1 MLSKRLNGVHVPH
14 AKNTSDSVPTRMPA
28 PDKVMISM
36 AQHIGAPC
44 TPTVKIGDLVKVGQ
58 VIGEGAGFVSA
69 PVHASV
75 SGKVTGLDDLLMPNG
90 SFAKAVTITAD
101 HEQAVDESVVPPVV
115 ESFEQFTAAVRKSG
129 LVGLGGAGFPTSVKL
144 SPKDLSLVDTVI
156 VNGAECE
163 PYITSDN
170 RTLLDSGEDVM
181 EGIRLVKKYLN
192 IGKVIIGIEDN
203 KPQAIENMKKLS
215 GGLEGVEVMSLPA
228 AYPQGAEKVLI
239 YHTAGRVVPEG
250 KLPMD
255 VGVIVINCTTIAF
268 IAKYLRTGMPLV
280 EKCVTVDGS
289 AVRNPQNVI
298 APIGTPVGAIFE
310 YCSGYKTEPKKNLL
324 GGPMMGIA
332 VPNDS
337 FPLLKNN
344 NAVLAFDAKDA
355 AEKVETPCIRCGRCA
370 SVCPFFLQPAA
381 IEKAYKTE
389 NVATLEALKVNLCME
404 CGCCAFACPAK
415 RELVLTN
422 KLAKKMLREKK

>member
-1 MLSKRLNGVHVPH
+1 
-14 AKNTSDSVPTRMPA
+14 
-28 PDKVMISM
+28 
-36 AQHIGAPC
+36 
-44 TPTVKIGDLVKVGQ
+44 
-58 VIGEGAGFVSA
+58 
-69 PVHASV
+69 
-75 SGKVTGLDDLLMPNG
+75 
-90 SFAKAVTITAD
+90 
-101 HEQAVDESVVPPVV
+101 
-115 ESFEQFTAAVRKSG
+115 
-129 LVGLGGAGFPTSVKL
+129 
-144 SPKDLSLVDTVI
+144 
-156 VNGAECE
+156 
-163 PYITSDN
+163 
-170 RTLLDSGEDVM
+170 
-181 EGIRLVKKYLN
+181 
-192 IGKVIIGIEDN
+192 
-203 KPQAIENMKKLS
+203 
-215 GGLEGVEVMSLPA
+215 
-228 AYPQGAEKVLI
+228 
-239 YHTAGRVVPEG
+239 
-250 KLPMD
+250 
-255 VGVIVINCTTIAF
+255 
-268 IAKYLRTGMPLV
+268 MPLV

-310 YCSGYKTEPKKNLL
+310 YCGGYKTEPKKILL

>member
-28 PDKVMISM
+28 PDKVTISM

-44 TPTVKIGDLVKVGQ
+44 TPTVKMGDLVKVGQ

-90 SFAKAVTITAD
+90 SYAKAVTITAD
-101 HEQAVDESVVPPVV
+101 HEQTVDESVVPPVV

-144 SPKDLSLVDTVI
+144 SPKDLSLIDTVI

-170 RTLLDSGEDVM
+170 RTLLDDGEDVM
-181 EGIRLVKKYLN
+181 EGIRLVKKYLG
-192 IGKVIIGIEDN
+192 IGRAIIGIEDN

-215 GGLEGVEVMSLPA
+215 GGLEGVEVVSLPA

-239 YHTAGRVVPEG
+239 YHTVGRVVPEG

-289 AVRNPQNVI
+289 AVQNPQNVI

-310 YCSGYKTEPKKNLL
+310 YCGGYKTEPKKILL

-332 VPNDS
+332 VPDDS

-370 SVCPFFLQPAA
+370 SVCPFSLQPAA

-389 NVATLEALKVNLCME
+389 NVASLEALKVNLCME

>member
-310 YCSGYKTEPKKNLL
+310 YCGGYKTEPKKILL

-344 NAVLAFDAKDA
+344 NAVLAFDSKDA

>member
-1 MLSKRLNGVHVPH
+1 MSKRLNGVHVPH

-228 AYPQGAEKVLI
+228 AYREGAEKVLI

-310 YCSGYKTEPKKNLL
+310 YCGGYKTEPKKILL

>member
-1 MLSKRLNGVHVPH
+1 MSKRLNGVHVPH
-14 AKNTSDSVPTRMPA
+14 AKNTSDSVPTRMPP
-28 PDKVMISM
+28 PDKVVISM
-36 AQHIGAPC
+36 SQHIGAPC

-58 VIGEGAGFVSA
+58 VIGEAAGFVSA

-90 SFAKAVTITAD
+90 SYSKAVVITSD
-101 HEQAVDESVVPPVV
+101 HEQTVDESVTPPVV
-115 ESFEQFTAAVRKSG
+115 ESLEQFTAAVRSSG

-144 SPKDLSLVDTVI
+144 SPKDLSLIDTLV

-170 RTLLDSGEDVM
+170 RTLLDDGEDMM
-181 EGIRLVKKYLN
+181 EGIRLVKKYLG
-192 IGKVIIGIEDN
+192 IGKTVIGIEDN
-203 KPQAIENMKKLS
+203 KPRAIEKMKALS
-215 GGLEGVEVMSLPA
+215 NGLDGVEVMSLPA

-239 YHTAGRVVPEG
+239 YHTTGRVVPEG
-250 KLPMD
+250 KLPLD

-289 AVRNPQNVI
+289 AVKNPQNVI
-298 APIGTPVGAIFE
+298 APIGTPVGEVFAF
-310 YCSGYKTEPKKNLL
+310 CGGYKTEPKKILL

-332 VPNDS
+332 VPDDS

-344 NAVLAFDAKDA
+344 NAVLAFDAADA
-355 AEKVETPCIRCGRCA
+355 AEKIETPCIRCGRCLN
-370 SVCPFFLQPAA
+370 VCPFSLQPAA

-389 NVATLEALKVNLCME
+389 NVAALEALKVNLCME

-422 KLAKKMLREKK
+422 KLAKRMLKDKK

>member
-1 MLSKRLNGVHVPH
+1 MSKRLNGVHVPH

-310 YCSGYKTEPKKNLL
+310 YCGGYKTEPKKILL

-355 AEKVETPCIRCGRCA
+355 AEEVGTPCIRCGRWA

>member
-1 MLSKRLNGVHVPH
+1 MSKRLNGVHVPH

-310 YCSGYKTEPKKNLL
+310 YCGGYKTEPKKILL

-344 NAVLAFDAKDA
+344 NAVLAFDSKDA

-381 IEKAYKTE
+381 IEKADKTE

>member
-1 MLSKRLNGVHVPH
+1 MSKRLNGVHVPH

-310 YCSGYKTEPKKNLL
+310 YCGGYKTEPKKILL

>member
-1 MLSKRLNGVHVPH
+1 MSKRLNGVHVPH

-181 EGIRLVKKYLN
+181 EGIRLV
-192 IGKVIIGIEDN
+192 
-203 KPQAIENMKKLS
+203 
-215 GGLEGVEVMSLPA
+215 
-228 AYPQGAEKVLI
+228 
-239 YHTAGRVVPEG
+239 
-250 KLPMD
+250 
-255 VGVIVINCTTIAF
+255 
-268 IAKYLRTGMPLV
+268 
-280 EKCVTVDGS
+280 
-289 AVRNPQNVI
+289 
-298 APIGTPVGAIFE
+298 
-310 YCSGYKTEPKKNLL
+310 
-324 GGPMMGIA
+324 
-332 VPNDS
+332 
-337 FPLLKNN
+337 
-344 NAVLAFDAKDA
+344 
-355 AEKVETPCIRCGRCA
+355 
-370 SVCPFFLQPAA
+370 
-381 IEKAYKTE
+381 
-389 NVATLEALKVNLCME
+389 
-404 CGCCAFACPAK
+404 
-415 RELVLTN
+415 
-422 KLAKKMLREKK
+422 

>member
-1 MLSKRLNGVHVPH
+1 MSKRLNGVHVPH

-310 YCSGYKTEPKKNLL
+310 YCGGYKTEPKKILL
-324 GGPMMGIA
+324 GDPMMGIA